1 MLLRPA
7 PRRENPLTGR
17 ARARLG
23 QVRDRFIW
31 NHIFRRMQQFSG
43 RRGAQQPRVRGGAA
57 SARIDAIQTS
67 SPGAS
72 LVGAGRAV
80 AQPQAPVAAS
90 VGPSPFSYYRNAPL
104 FSVIL
109 LALYAARLTEIT
121 PMLNVL
127 RPTLLASLAAL
138 PLVLSH
144 SSRPV
149 TTGVLRHPVFRLSA
163 GYGLWALATVPFAL
177 WPSMALESAI
187 GVFIPAIILCFVI
200 LACEPTARNVDK
212 LAYGLVIAVFIH
224 VSYLLAVGVAR
235 AGNRLTSEGS
245 LDPND
250 LGSLVAMSFPLAVGL
265 AMRARGRDRAIMI
278 VAALV
283 FVFTLMR
290 TGSRGGTIAFVA
302 ALLVFVAGF
311 PARRRMGMMV
321 GLVFAVPLAWTL
333 GPPEYRERMK
343 TMLSLEQ
350 DYNQTDYV
358 GRKAVRERA
367 QLYYKENLVTGVGMF
382 CFPIAEGQH
391 NKEIGRTGKWSAPH
405 NAYWQALSELGTPGG
420 VFFFGMLVTAVMS
433 GLRCWRWRLPDGT
446 ASAFHRPEHLAAIVG
461 FGIGAYF
468 LSHAYF
474 WPMFGFVALSGLAGL
489 VSRSGIPSSAEAPV
503 PSSRRRSAALGAT
516 GPSPVSA

>member
-1 MLLRPA
+1 
-7 PRRENPLTGR
+7 
-17 ARARLG
+17 
-23 QVRDRFIW
+23 
-31 NHIFRRMQQFSG
+31 MQRFSG
-43 RRGAQQPRVRGGAA
+43 RRGAKTPRFRGGA
-57 SARIDAIQTS
+57 SVARIEAIPTAPS
-67 SPGAS
+67 AAAVVGNGRVGSPPPAAAPAP
-72 LVGAGRAV
+72 AGR
-80 AQPQAPVAAS
+80 
-90 VGPSPFSYYRNAPL
+90 SPLSYYGNAPL

-109 LALYAARLTEIT
+109 LALFAARLTELT
-121 PMLNVL
+121 PVLNVL
-127 RPTLLASLAAL
+127 RPTLLSSLAAL
-138 PLVLSH
+138 PLVISN
-144 SSRPV
+144 SGRPV
-149 TTGVLRHPVFRLSA
+149 TSGILRHPVFRLSA

-187 GVFIPAIILCFVI
+187 GVFIPAMILCFVI
-200 LACEPTARNVDK
+200 LACEPTAKNVDK
-212 LAYGLVIAVFIH
+212 IAFGLVIAVFVH
-224 VSYLLAVGVAR
+224 VSYLLVMGAAR

-250 LGSLVAMSFPLAVGL
+250 LGSLVAMSFPLALGL
-265 AMRARGRDRAIMI
+265 AMRSRGRNRVLMT
-278 VAALV
+278 VASLV

-302 ALLVFVAGF
+302 AMLAFVAGF
-311 PARRRMGMMV
+311 PGRRRGVMIVVM
-321 GLVFAVPLAWTL
+321 LFAVPLAWTL

-367 QLYYKENLVTGVGMF
+367 QLYYKEHIVTGVGMF

-405 NAYWQALSELGTPGG
+405 NAYWQALAELGTPGG
-420 VFFFGMLVTAVMS
+420 VFFFGMLVTAIMS

-446 ASAFHRPEHLAAIVG
+446 ESSFHRPEYLAAIVG

-474 WPMFGFVALSGLAGL
+474 WPMFGFVALAGLAGM
-489 VSRSGIPSSAEAPV
+489 VPRSGASTGVEAPV
-503 PSSRRRSAALGAT
+503 PGARRRSAAPGT
-516 GPSPVSA
+516 PGPSPLTA